1 MSICIAYLLLSGHQM
16 NYNSAY
22 HHVRSVRPAARP
34 NDGFVK
40 YLRSLKPSREYHPS
54 NSKFH

>member
-1 MSICIAYLLLSGHQM
+1 M